1 MADTINTNLGSGLD
15 DHYRDDLNGNFKVIV
30 AKFGLQAKQLK
41 GLETDQTQLFKLLKE
56 IKQLE
61 EDNAKKLEQQHKNM
75 QQIVE
80 VLQYFDTPVDWDGEN
95 IVIRKDI

>member
-41 GLETDQTQLFKLLKE
+41 SLETDHTQLFKLLKE

-61 EDNAKKLEQQHKNM
+61 EDNAKKLEQQHKNI

>member
-1 MADTINTNLGSGLD
+1 MADTINTNLGTGLD

-30 AKFGLQAKQLK
+30 SKFGKQANQLK
-41 GLETDQTQLFKLLKE
+41 GLETDHTKLFALLKE

-61 EDNAKKLEQQHKNM
+61 EDNAQKLKQQHLNM

-80 VLQYFDTPVDWDGEN
+80 VMQYFDTPVDWDGEN

>member
-41 GLETDQTQLFKLLKE
+41 GLETDHTRLFKLLKE

-61 EDNAKKLEQQHKNM
+61 EDNAKKLEQQHKNI